1 MKKLNMKVN
10 VATALLAGA
19 LFVPA
24 AMASTT
30 NVIDFN
36 ELTSDDTYFVDPLT
50 SGGFTFTNNCISSSN
65 CLGVWGKDHIAQADP
80 GHATIFVNRGFTIT
94 SMNRTDGE
102 AFNLISIDLADDSN
116 TGESSTIDFTF
127 YHNGGFTNSQSVTL
141 DNLIGLQTFVFNE
154 ANLTSVS
161 WQTTIGDGGYGQF
174 DNVVVSSVP
183 EPEIYAMLL
192 VGLGLVGFTSRRKK
206 V

>member
-1 MKKLNMKVN
+1 MKKMNVKVN
-10 VATALLAGA
+10 VAAALLAGA

-30 NVIDFN
+30 SVIDFN
-36 ELTSDDTYFVDPLT
+36 ELTSDDTYFVDPLA
-50 SGGFTFTNNCISSSN
+50 SGGFNFTNNCISSWN
-65 CLGVWGKDHIAQADP
+65 CLGVWGKDNIAQADP

-94 SMNRTDGE
+94 SMNRTDGGT
-102 AFNLISIDLADDSN
+102 FNLISIDLADAYNS
-116 TGESSTIDFTF
+116 GESSTIDFTF
-127 YHNGGFTNSQSVTL
+127 YHSGVATTSQSVTL

-154 ANLTSVS
+154 TNLTSVS
-161 WQTTIGDGGYGQF
+161 WQTSIGDGGYGQF
-174 DNVVVSSVP
+174 DNVLVSSVP

>member
-10 VATALLAGA
+10 VAAALLAGV

-80 GHATIFVNRGFTIT
+80 GHAAIFVNRGFTIT

-102 AFNLISIDLADDSN
+102 AFNLISIDLADAYNS
-116 TGESSTIDFTF
+116 GESSTIDFTF

-161 WQTTIGDGGYGQF
+161 WQTTIGDGG
-174 DNVVVSSVP
+174 
-183 EPEIYAMLL
+183 
-192 VGLGLVGFTSRRKK
+192 
-206 V
+206 